1 MVELIVVMVIMGIL
15 SLVAIE
21 RFFDNNTIQARE
33 YADQARTVIRY
44 AQKLAI
50 AQNRAIYV
58 SATASRFAACTAS
71 GCGAGTLVTSP
82 AGANSGSTATTAAC
96 TSGGS
101 YVSTWMCEGQP
112 SSVSLTVPAGRGTEA
127 GGANSFFAFDA
138 MGRPY
143 NAADS
148 VPAIGSPASST
159 FTQLALTFSGS
170 GVSYTITIEAETGY
184 VH

>member
-21 RFFDNNTIQARE
+21 HFFDNNTIQARE

-58 SATASRFAACTAS
+58 NANAGRFAVCTAS
-71 GCGAGTLVTSP
+71 NCAAGTLVVSP
-82 AGANSGSTATTAAC
+82 AGANSGGSATTAAC
-96 TSGGS
+96 VSGGS
-101 YVSTWMCEGQP
+101 YVSSWMCEGQP

-143 NAADS
+143 NAIDN
-148 VPAIGSPASST
+148 VPAVGSPASST
-159 FTQLALTFSGS
+159 FTQLVLTFSGS